1 MSDELAYEIELRK
14 AGGIKMVDD
23 EKSVAV
29 LPDFNLAKRHFVVG
43 SFCKDV
49 TIMCRC
55 CKILV
60 GVGSF
65 NTPRTALLLKYMQ
78 KPC

>member
-1 MSDELAYEIELRK
+1 MAYEIELRK
-14 AGGIKMVDD
+14 AGRIKVVDN

-29 LPDFNLAKRHFVVG
+29 LPDFNLAKRHLVVG

-49 TIMCRC
+49 TIMHRC
-55 CKILV
+55 CIILV

-65 NTPRTALLLKYMQ
+65 NTHRTAL
-78 KPC
+78 

>member
-1 MSDELAYEIELRK
+1 MAYDIELRK
-14 AGGIKMVDD
+14 AGGIEIVDD

-29 LPDFNLAKRHFVVG
+29 LPDFNLTKRHLVVG
-43 SFCKDV
+43 TFCRDV
-49 TIMCRC
+49 TIMHRC